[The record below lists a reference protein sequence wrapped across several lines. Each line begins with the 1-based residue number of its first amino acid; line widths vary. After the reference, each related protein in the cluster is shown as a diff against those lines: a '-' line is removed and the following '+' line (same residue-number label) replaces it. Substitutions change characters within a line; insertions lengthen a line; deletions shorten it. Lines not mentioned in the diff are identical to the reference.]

1 MSKIFV
7 VGLGPGNIDDLT
19 LGAIRRMEGGKP
31 NYLRTEKHP
40 SVQYMR
46 ERSLEYTS
54 FDHIYDQEASFEEVY
69 ETIVSRLIESAR
81 EHGEIN
87 YYVPGNPVVAE
98 NTVRMLLDQNECE
111 IQLVSGMSFIEPTL
125 EVAKADPV
133 DGLKI
138 LDGIG
143 LDGFQVDINSHQIFT
158 QVYNKRVMSEVK
170 LVLMDIYPED
180 YGVIL
185 VHKGGMGESEI
196 VERIPLHQIDRSEH
210 IGSLTSLFVPRINKS
225 QHGIHDFSDIQRIMK
240 RLRDEDGC
248 PWDREQD
255 HLSIRGAV
263 LEEAYE
269 LVEALQDDDPDHIV
283 EELGDL
289 LLQVLFHAQIG
300 HENGDFNPIQVTSTL
315 ADKLITRHPHV
326 FFEKNVDNSEEVVYN
341 WNKIKYAN
349 RNITTLSEKLRNIPH
364 LPALLRSYKV
374 QEKAADVGFDWDV
387 IEGPSDKVGEELAE
401 VLEAAS
407 THGPGSL
414 VVESEVGDLLFAAVN
429 LSRFLEVN
437 PEVALGRTIEKFTKR
452 LEEMEYMAD
461 RMGIVMEEM
470 TLEELDSLWDKVKL
484 RENGET
490 RTD

>member
-1 MSKIFV
+1 MSKIFI
-7 VGLGPGNIDDLT
+7 VGLGPGNMDDLT
-19 LGAIRRMEGGKP
+19 LGAIGRMEGGKP

-46 ERSLEYTS
+46 DKGIGFTAY
-54 FDHIYDQEASFEEVY
+54 DNIYDQADSFEEVY
-69 ETIVSRLIESAR
+69 GKIVSMLLEAA
-81 EHGEIN
+81 EKYGEIN
-87 YYVPGNPVVAE
+87 YYVPGNPMVAE
-98 NTVRMLLDQNECE
+98 NTVRMLLGQNHCQ
-111 IQLVSGMSFIEPTL
+111 IQIVSGMSFIEPVL
-125 EVAKADPV
+125 EIAQADPV
-133 DGLKI
+133 EGLKI

-143 LDGFQVDINSHQIFT
+143 LEGFQVDINSHQIFT
-158 QVYNKRVMSEVK
+158 QVYNNRVMSEVK
-170 LVLMDIYPED
+170 LVLMDIFPED
-180 YGVIL
+180 YAVIL

-196 VERIPLHQIDRSEH
+196 VERVPLHQIDRSEQ
-210 IGSLTSLFVPRINKS
+210 IGSLTSLFVPRLDKNKW
-225 QHGIHDFSDIQRIMK
+225 GIHDFSDIQGIMK
-240 RLRDEDGC
+240 RLRAEDGC

-269 LVEALQDDDPDHIV
+269 LVEALQEDDPEHIV

-289 LLQVLFHAQIG
+289 LLQVVFHTQIG
-300 HENGDFNPIQVTSTL
+300 HENGDFNPIQVTSSL
-315 ADKLITRHPHV
+315 ANKLITRHPHV
-326 FFEKNVDNSEEVVYN
+326 FFEKNVDNSGEVVYN

-349 RNITTLSEKLRNIPH
+349 RNITTLSEKLRNIPR
-364 LPALLRSYKV
+364 LPALLRSFKV

-387 IEGPSDKVGEELAE
+387 IAGPSDKVGEELAE

-407 THGPGSL
+407 LHGPGSHI
-414 VVESEVGDLLFAAVN
+414 VESEIGDLLFAAVN

-484 RENGET
+484 RENGE
-490 RTD
+490 DQD